1 MTLDEAKHVAREVV
15 ETNIQRMEVERL
27 EILNRLRSLEA
38 NITVLKARAEADTLA
53 LIDQLA
59 GQ

>member
-1 MTLDEAKHVAREVV
+1 MTLDEAQNTAREVV

-27 EILNRLRSLEA
+27 ELLNRLRSLEV
-38 NITVLKARAEADTLA
+38 NLTILKSRAEADTLA
-53 LIDQLA
+53 LTDQLA